1 MIVNLIVI
9 LLILSFGNY
18 YSKKLNYDSDYNRKQ
33 YIKIIC
39 FILILQSG
47 LRNVAVGSDTFAY
60 FQWFEDI
67 KLTSWQNIIEDVKD
81 YYQIGLGKDPGYLV
95 FQKLIQIIT
104 GEYQIYLFIIAIL
117 FFSALGNFIYRNT
130 TRLSDVIMSFII
142 YSVLFYSFFSIT
154 GHRQTIATAVAL
166 FSFEL
171 IKRKKFLLFIISI
184 LLASTI
190 HRSVLIFIPFY
201 FISQIKNTK
210 YLYRGV
216 LILFP
221 FFMFNKD
228 NISDFIKLAGG
239 YDEYE
244 QTETAGSYTFT
255 VMFALISI
263 VALWRYKI
271 IISNNSNTSKY
282 YVAFAIALLFIPLT
296 WINESSMRVVQY
308 FSIFILL
315 FVPEIIYSFQAIS
328 LRIRIYITRFVII
341 LLVTLFIKA
350 NINSDLS
357 YGFFW
362 EEMQLGKNYLDR

>member
-190 HRSVLIFIPFY
+190 HRSVLIFIP
-201 FISQIKNTK
+201 T
-210 YLYRGV
+210 
-216 LILFP
+216 P
-221 FFMFNKD
+221 H
-228 NISDFIKLAGG
+228 
-239 YDEYE
+239 
-244 QTETAGSYTFT
+244 
-255 VMFALISI
+255 SI
-263 VALWRYKI
+263 H
-271 IISNNSNTSKY
+271 S
-282 YVAFAIALLFIPLT
+282 
-296 WINESSMRVVQY
+296 
-308 FSIFILL
+308 
-315 FVPEIIYSFQAIS
+315 
-328 LRIRIYITRFVII
+328 
-341 LLVTLFIKA
+341 
-350 NINSDLS
+350 
-357 YGFFW
+357 
-362 EEMQLGKNYLDR
+362 